1 MNELQRNESVSQL
14 IIWWNFVPY
23 LSKSYKGKD
32 CLFLFRGWWS
42 QLIRRLS
49 ISITLKSLLLI
60 VRIGKSSKSCV
71 IAKYKRHSVLHGIS
85 PTLKYWT
92 PPKILDNLTP
102 YPPTPIFLKCTLIQK
117 SKDSFFKETDF
128 ISNNEIRTHLN
139 FEI

>member
-92 PPKILDNLTP
+92 PLKIWRTW
-102 YPPTPIFLKCTLIQK
+102 PPPPPSPLKCTLIQK
-117 SKDSFFKETDF
+117 SKDSFFKETDL

>member
-92 PPKILDNLTP
+92 PLKIWRTW
-102 YPPTPIFLKCTLIQK
+102 PPPPLPPPWNVPSSKKAKIHFLKKQILFPTMK
-117 SKDSFFKETDF
+117 
-128 ISNNEIRTHLN
+128 
-139 FEI
+139 